1 MHDGGG
7 GGPPAPDR
15 KAAGA
20 GDGPDAEACPDRGP
34 ADDDRTHPHDATAI
48 VLAGGGSRRMGR
60 DKAFL
65 TVGGRTMLDRALA
78 AAAVCR
84 ETLVVVPARERERY
98 GRALK
103 AGRRSSGR
111 RSAGSFPAR
120 RASTGGRL
128 GGPVRVI
135 ADFPR
140 GRGPM
145 AGIVAGLRTART
157 PLAWVLAC
165 DLPLVP
171 PALGGRLLEQLT
183 SDGEAWDAAV
193 PRGDGRRQP
202 LCAAYRRESAAE
214 AARACLDEGAEAVFE
229 WLDRLRVRILEE
241 PELADLGEPRRLL
254 LNVNRPGHLARARKA
269 WADDAAGGRSGSGI

>member
-1 MHDGGG
+1 MNHRVESGSPPAGRGPGGDGGER
-7 GGPPAPDR
+7 PA
-15 KAAGA
+15 
-20 GDGPDAEACPDRGP
+20 
-34 ADDDRTHPHDATAI
+34 ATAI

-65 TVGGRTMLDRALA
+65 TVGGRGMLERALD

-84 ETLVVVPARERERY
+84 ETLVVVPERERERY
-98 GRALK
+98 DRALE
-103 AGRRSSGR
+103 AGRRSS
-111 RSAGSFPAR
+111 APPTTH
-120 RASTGGRL
+120 RASMGGRL
-128 GGPVRVI
+128 RGPVRVI

-145 AGIVAGLRTART
+145 AGMVAGLRTART

-171 PALGGRLLEQLT
+171 PALGERLLEQLT

-193 PRGDGRRQP
+193 PRVYGRRQP

-214 AARACLDEGAEAVFE
+214 AAQACLDEGAEAVFE
-229 WLDRLRVRILEE
+229 WLDRLRVRLLEE

-269 WADDAAGGRSGSGI
+269 WADDAAGGGSGSGI